1 VLNRAAAA
9 RFWPG
14 EEAIGR
20 QVFVGDSEGTGE
32 WLTVV
37 GVAEDVE
44 RGAMVERHWST
55 LYRPLDQAPLYHPAA
70 SLVVRISGPPHA
82 ALPSLHAAV
91 SRALGHPTGGFR
103 SVDEALAT
111 RFRTQRFNALALNL
125 FAAFA
130 LLLAAMGIYGTV
142 AYTVSRRT
150 REIGVRVALGAEWRS
165 VISLVGRDAVGIVA
179 AGIALGLA
187 GSALLARVLE
197 GFVSATNVHD
207 FRAFAVA
214 ALLVGVTALL
224 AAYLPARRAAGVDP
238 VVALRSE

>member
-1 VLNRAAAA
+1 
-9 RFWPG
+9 
-14 EEAIGR
+14 
-20 QVFVGDSEGTGE
+20 
-32 WLTVV
+32 
-37 GVAEDVE
+37 
-44 RGAMVERHWST
+44 
-55 LYRPLDQAPLYHPAA
+55 
-70 SLVVRISGPPHA
+70 
-82 ALPSLHAAV
+82 
-91 SRALGHPTGGFR
+91 
-103 SVDEALAT
+103 
-111 RFRTQRFNALALNL
+111 
-125 FAAFA
+125 
-130 LLLAAMGIYGTV
+130 MGIYGTV